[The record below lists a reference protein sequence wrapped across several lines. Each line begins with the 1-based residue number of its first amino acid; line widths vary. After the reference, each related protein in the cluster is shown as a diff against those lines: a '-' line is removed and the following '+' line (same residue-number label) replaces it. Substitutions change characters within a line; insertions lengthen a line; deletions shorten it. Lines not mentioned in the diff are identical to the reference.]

1 MDKFKTLNLFEDN
14 KSDEESN
21 EEITIQT
28 VQNHTAKE
36 KTLDA
41 EISNEEQES
50 SGEEQIESLMKLCQ
64 QLSRQISS
72 MEELFKKRI
81 RYTDYEEKIVSQ
93 MHIELQKYKDDLYSQ
108 MICPIFADVI
118 EVREFILNK
127 TAEYY
132 QNAGNDSEDFLKK
145 NFDYLSEL
153 LKNVLEKNNVE
164 IYQSECGELFD
175 PKKHRIVKKEKTDDQ
190 TLHGKIVKRKS
201 CGYRYC
207 GKVIYTE
214 KVMVYSYD
222 HTKNIKNESEDK

>member
-153 LKNVLEKNNVE
+153 LKNVLEKNNV
-164 IYQSECGELFD
+164 
-175 PKKHRIVKKEKTDDQ
+175 
-190 TLHGKIVKRKS
+190 
-201 CGYRYC
+201 
-207 GKVIYTE
+207 
-214 KVMVYSYD
+214 
-222 HTKNIKNESEDK
+222 